1 MGTDL
6 SVVYSLTDME
16 TWRLYFDYSKVN
28 NTYGS
33 KMSLNIINEI
43 TYYIIGS
50 EILHIMWL
58 AFYLF
63 ACELMTDCTF
73 R

>member
-43 TYYIIGS
+43 T
-50 EILHIMWL
+50 
-58 AFYLF
+58 
-63 ACELMTDCTF
+63 
-73 R
+73 